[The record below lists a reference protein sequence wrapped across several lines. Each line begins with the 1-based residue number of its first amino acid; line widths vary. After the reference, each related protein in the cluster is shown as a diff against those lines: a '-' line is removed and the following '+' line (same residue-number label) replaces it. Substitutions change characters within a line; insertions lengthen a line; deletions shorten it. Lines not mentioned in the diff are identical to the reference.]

1 MISVKIGLYLFLCSF
16 PLPLLSAFPQSRGI
30 IASWVLGRE
39 NHGFAMRKSDTKPS
53 FEAPKMSRLPEAL
66 LEILRKA
73 GELIGAW

>member
-1 MISVKIGLYLFLCSF
+1 MMISVKSGLYLFICSF

-30 IASWVLGRE
+30 MGRQ
-39 NHGFAMRKSDTKPS
+39 NHGFPMRKSDTKPS

-73 GELIGAW
+73 GEFIGAW